1 MSATAS
7 IVALASFSVLGV
19 LETLVPRKLDGLMGK
34 VLGRTYLGG
43 ASERS
48 RVRWIRLNGLVLLV
62 LCALL
67 SFALGGRS

>member
-7 IVALASFSVLGV
+7 IVALAFFFVLGV
-19 LETLVPRKLDGLMGK
+19 LETLVPRKLDGLMGR
-34 VLGRTYLGG
+34 VLGRAYLDG

-62 LCALL
+62 LCALM
-67 SFALGGRS
+67 SFALGGHS